1 MIAKYIF
8 SVGLLCS
15 SFNLY
20 GQQHIEILE
29 KIKYEVEQ
37 QSEAYRQLEY
47 ATTTIGHRA
56 TGTGNGDK
64 AEQFAAQLLESYGY
78 EVEMQ
83 PFYFNGWNRGSLTF
97 TINGEEVPAVAL
109 ALSPAK
115 AITSHQL
122 VDLGNGLEED
132 YLKLKEKLAGKIV
145 LATIGLL
152 DGTPENIKNLHRSEK
167 TALAE
172 KYGAS
177 GIILFNK
184 AKGNILLTGT
194 ASVTGDIIKIPS
206 INISYEEG
214 MKIKKALRAGAVKAE
229 IIMENEVGPMK
240 GSNIIV
246 RQKGITKPDE
256 IIVVG
261 GHLDSWD
268 LATGAIDNG
277 VGSFSV
283 IDVARTFKQ
292 SELKTDRT
300 IEFVLFMGE
309 EVGLLGSKH
318 YVKEA
323 IKSGKINQ
331 IKAMSNM
338 DMTYDPKAFSSTMLS
353 ENKFLQELAQDVL
366 TYDQKFEEHPV
377 IGLGLH
383 SDHQPFMLQG
393 IPIVGLS
400 KSQFKPGALD
410 CYHANCDE
418 MKFVDPQGLKHNVTL
433 ETYLLYR
440 LANAQEFPYPRWTE
454 DQIKQALIQANLE
467 TPLKIS
473 GEWRW
478 K

>member
-1 MIAKYIF
+1 MVSKYIF
-8 SVGLLCS
+8 SLGILFS
-15 SFNLY
+15 SFHLFAQQNL
-20 GQQHIEILE
+20 EILE
-29 KIKYEVEQ
+29 KIKYEVEIN
-37 QSEAYRQLEY
+37 SEAYTQLKL
-47 ATTTIGHRA
+47 ATETIGHRA
-56 TGTGNGDK
+56 TGTDNGDK

-83 PFYFNGWNRGSLTF
+83 PFYFNGWNRGSLKLIVNGDY
-97 TINGEEVPAVAL
+97 INAVAL
-109 ALSPAK
+109 AHSPEK
-115 AITSHQL
+115 AEVSNKL

-132 YLKLKEKLAGKIV
+132 YLKLKEKLNGKIV
-145 LATIGLL
+145 FATIGLL
-152 DGTPENIKNLHRSEK
+152 DGTPENVKNLHRSEK

-206 INISYEEG
+206 INISYEDG
-214 MKIKKALRAGAVKAE
+214 LKIKKSLKAGAVKAE
-229 IIMENEVGPMK
+229 IAMANEVRPMK
-240 GSNIIV
+240 GSNIIA
-246 RQKGITKPDE
+246 RLKGKAKPDE
-256 IIVVG
+256 VVVLG

-283 IDVARTFKQ
+283 IDVARTMKK
-292 SELKTDRT
+292 LKIDNDRT

-323 IKSGKINQ
+323 IKKGT
-331 IKAMSNM
+331 IKYIKSMSNL
-338 DMTYDPKAFSSTMLS
+338 DMTYDPKAFSSTMNPN
-353 ENKFLQELAQDVL
+353 NKFLQEVSRDVL
-366 TYDQKFEEHPV
+366 NYATDFDEYPS

-418 MKFVDPQGLKHNVTL
+418 LKFVTPEALKNNVVL
-433 ETYLLYR
+433 QSYLLYQ
-440 LANAQEFPYPRWTE
+440 LANIKDFPYKRWTE
-454 DQIKQALIQANLE
+454 DEIKNELIKANLD